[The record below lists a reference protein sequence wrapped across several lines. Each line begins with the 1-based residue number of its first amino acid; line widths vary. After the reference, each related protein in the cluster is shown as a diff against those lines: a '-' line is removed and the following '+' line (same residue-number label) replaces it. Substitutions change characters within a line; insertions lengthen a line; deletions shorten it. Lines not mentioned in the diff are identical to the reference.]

1 MTLPGVT
8 AERMQAA
15 IVQVTEQVPAEVDG
29 GWEVPAES
37 NAVIRFEPPSDNGL
51 LRVAVVSP
59 VKIAQKDYPTVLM
72 VFNEFN
78 MKSTDATLYMTKV
91 PRGTSWNVSADSFIM
106 TADGLDEGQ
115 LIAAMRGAV
124 DSLTKVVKMSPKT
137 SAAWARKAD

>member
-1 MTLPGVT
+1 
-8 AERMQAA
+8 MQAA

-91 PRGTSWNVSADSFIM
+91 PRAMSRRRSNMGLAGEQSSECLGGREIAQSA
-106 TADGLDEGQ
+106 
-115 LIAAMRGAV
+115 
-124 DSLTKVVKMSPKT
+124 
-137 SAAWARKAD
+137 